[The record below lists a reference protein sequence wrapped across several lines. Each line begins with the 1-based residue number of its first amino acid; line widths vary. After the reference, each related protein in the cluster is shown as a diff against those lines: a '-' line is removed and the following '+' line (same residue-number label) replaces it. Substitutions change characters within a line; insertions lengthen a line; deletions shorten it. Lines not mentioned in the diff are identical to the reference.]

1 MCSRHMKLSAPH
13 AAIFD
18 KLGQLSTL
26 VRESAFH
33 PISEV
38 TRKPV
43 PVALDDLGVTFI
55 GHSSF
60 LVQIDGRN
68 LLIDPV
74 FSSRIVILRRFRH
87 PGLLIEELPPIDMV
101 LVTHAHMDHLDRGS
115 LRKIVRDQRKRHG
128 HAPIAVIPVGVDDL
142 VNDLGFAQVENLALW
157 QSKLLAGIEIT
168 RTPARHWGARFFRDT
183 DRGFGGYVLR
193 SDSHSL
199 YHSGDTAYFGGFE
212 EIGRRLSPQVALLP
226 IGAYHPD
233 SFRTV
238 HTSPEDAL
246 QGFVDLGSRW
256 MIPMHYGTFR
266 LSYEPM
272 KEPPERLRAAAIRAG
287 LIDSLR
293 ILDEGETAL
302 FQRHDTRPGI
312 ELVRGCVA
320 RAL

>member
-1 MCSRHMKLSAPH
+1 MKLSAPH

-18 KLGQLSTL
+18 KLGQLTTL

-33 PISEV
+33 PVSGV
-38 TRKPV
+38 PRKPI
-43 PVALDDLGVTFI
+43 PAAPDDLGVTFI

-60 LVQIDGRN
+60 LVQINGRN

-87 PGLLIEELPPIDMV
+87 PGILIEELPQIDMV
-101 LVTHAHMDHLDRGS
+101 LLTHAHMDHLDRSS

-128 HAPIAVIPVGVDDL
+128 QVPFAVVPVGVDDL
-142 VNDLGFAQVENLALW
+142 VNDLGFAAVENLALW
-157 QSKLLAGIEIT
+157 QSKVLAGIEVT

-193 SDSHSL
+193 SDSHSI
-199 YHSGDTAYFGGFE
+199 YHSGDTAYFGGFK
-212 EIGRRLSPQVALLP
+212 EIGRRLSPRVALLP

-272 KEPPERLRAAAIRAG
+272 KEPPERLRDAATRAG
-287 LIDSLR
+287 LIASLR

-302 FQRHDTRPGI
+302 FQRHDIPAGI
-312 ELVRGCVA
+312 ELAQR
-320 RAL
+320 

>member
-1 MCSRHMKLSAPH
+1 MKLSAPQ

-33 PISEV
+33 PISGV
-38 TRKPV
+38 PRKPI
-43 PVALDDLGVTFI
+43 VAAPEDLGVTFI

-60 LVQIDGRN
+60 LVQMAGRN

-74 FSSRIVILRRFRH
+74 FSGRIVILRRFRH
-87 PGLLIEELPPIDMV
+87 PGILLEELPAIDMI
-101 LVTHAHMDHLDRGS
+101 LVTHAHMDHLDRSS
-115 LRKIVRDQRKRHG
+115 LRKIVRDQRKRYSHS
-128 HAPIAVIPVGVDDL
+128 PIAVVPVGVDDL
-142 VNDLGFAQVENLALW
+142 VNDLGFAQVTSLALW
-157 QSKLLAGIEIT
+157 QAQELAGIEVT
-168 RTPARHWGARFFRDT
+168 RTPARHWGARLFRDT

-193 SDSHSL
+193 GGSHSL
-199 YHSGDTAYFGGFE
+199 YHAGDTAYFGGFA

-272 KEPPERLRAAAIRAG
+272 EEPPERLRHAAIREG
-287 LIDSLR
+287 LLDSLR
-293 ILDEGETAL
+293 ILDEGETAV
-302 FQRHDTRPGI
+302 FQRNGIQPEI
-312 ELVRGCVA
+312 ELARG
-320 RAL
+320 